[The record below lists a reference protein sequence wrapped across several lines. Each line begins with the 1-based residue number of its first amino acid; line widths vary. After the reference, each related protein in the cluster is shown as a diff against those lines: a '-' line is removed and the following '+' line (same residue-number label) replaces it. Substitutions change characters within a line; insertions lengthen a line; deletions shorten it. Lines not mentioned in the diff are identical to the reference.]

1 MSGSG
6 GTRWGTKIV
15 LVVLAA
21 TCGAGAW
28 YARGQQPAAGAQ
40 EEVQAT
46 ATAAAYVEED
56 LATALARWTPGD
68 DPAKLRHQLE
78 ARVLA
83 DSDVVAVR
91 VFDPAGTLVFSTVT
105 DDDAT
110 LDAEIASTVL
120 EGARVDASDE
130 STLRTYAPAGDLV
143 GQIDQDAVQIR
154 GAATVPWMIAQF
166 GFLGVALVLLGAAMY
181 AGNRVGPK
189 ERAPEKA
196 EAPAKQAKREPDRS
210 DPQDKKL
217 LARAE
222 KAEQSRR
229 AMEDQLNVLRSQLQ
243 SGDAGSQARIVEL
256 EGHLRDAHARVTQ
269 AEEQGIRAA
278 QRIAD
283 LEIAV
288 DGEAPTQKRSAA
300 LETEVATSRVRI
312 RELETLLK
320 SLEARAVQAET
331 TTAAHTGQ
339 LGEAHAKAQQAE
351 VKIQEYLDRAV
362 AAERQLEELRARL
375 ATSPAPG
382 STEDGALVRQLQEEL
397 AALTTAAADRDRAL
411 RDALG
416 RADSAEQLLSASQ
429 ARLAAAEARIAGSDR
444 AAGASPPTAAAT
456 DTKDHEV
463 RELEIALADARA
475 AAWAA
480 TAEVEPDGPS
490 LGVVETHAVPEDE
503 EDDGDED
510 GHTPSG
516 VEPQLDEAAAIRAE
530 LARMGQIVEH
540 AGEAGDVDGLRDRLA
555 KTAARKK
562 GRSVGDDRIVRSS

>member
-21 TCGAGAW
+21 ACGAGAW
-28 YARGQQPAAGAQ
+28 YARGQQPAAGA
-40 EEVQAT
+40 EEEAEAT

-56 LATALARWTPGD
+56 LATALARWAPGD

-91 VFDPAGTLVFSTVT
+91 VFDPTGTLVFSTVT

-166 GFLGVALVLLGAAMY
+166 GLLGVALVLLGAAAY

-189 ERAPEKA
+189 ERAPE
-196 EAPAKQAKREPDRS
+196 ETEPSKQAKRPDRS

-283 LEIAV
+283 LEAAV
-288 DGEAPTQKRSAA
+288 AGEAPTQKRSAA
-300 LETEVATSRVRI
+300 LETEVATSRARI

-375 ATSPAPG
+375 ATSPTPG
-382 STEDGALVRQLQEEL
+382 STDDGALVRQLQEEL

-456 DTKDHEV
+456 DTTDQEV

-503 EDDGDED
+503 EED
-510 GHTPSG
+510 GHAPSG